1 MDFKEVFNQIEA
13 YHKDIGYNYTN
24 TTLEERMQYFR
35 NNALALS
42 QEVAE
47 LVDSTPWKPWRFVGD
62 QKFSVPNATREI
74 IDCIFF
80 LGAICEIL
88 DIRSK
93 ELEDMFKMVL
103 KHNYTRIRKG
113 YNNTKEDRL

>member
-13 YHKDIGYNYTN
+13 YHKDLGYDYTN

-47 LVDSTPWKPWRFVGD
+47 LVDSTPWKPWRFVED
-62 QKFSVPNATREI
+62 QKFSIPNATREI

-80 LGAICEIL
+80 LGAIREIL
-88 DIRSK
+88 NIYPD
-93 ELEDMFKMVL
+93 ELENMFKMVL
-103 KHNYTRIRKG
+103 KHNYIRIDNK
-113 YNNTKEDRL
+113 YNNTPEERR